1 MYTVIHKEELE
12 YFPSNSSLETDLKS
26 EFRKIGQKQ
35 AKAAGID
42 NIAGTFLKE
51 GASVLSTP
59 LTQICNLS
67 I

>member
-42 NIAGTFLKE
+42 KDDFSNYVYLRIRVGFHF
-51 GASVLSTP
+51 
-59 LTQICNLS
+59 
-67 I
+67 